1 MFLLH
6 TGGVGT
12 LLFAH
17 GTSVLWLCFGFSM
30 LASSCCCY
38 PTARCI
44 ISTGAGT
51 AQEQLPFYWSDV
63 DGATA

>member
-1 MFLLH
+1 MFLCIQGAL
-6 TGGVGT
+6 
-12 LLFAH
+12 AH
-17 GTSVLWLCFGFSM
+17 SYLPMELPCFGFALFFSM
-30 LASSCCCY
+30 PASSCCCH

-44 ISTGAGT
+44 TSTG